1 MRLDYSDEIKTQAIV
16 RVCGDH
22 SFTMT
27 EGDLTTIKFAD
38 PHIRVPSASRLE
50 AMCEVIAHEKRLEKK
65 LPPPPVTMDLL
76 EMICEDIH
84 AVKLNKG
91 GSFYNALKPYIDK

>member
-1 MRLDYSDEIKTQAIV
+1 MRLDFSDEIKTQAIGC
-16 RVCGDH
+16 VCGDH

-50 AMCEVIAHEKRLEKK
+50 AMCEVIAHEKRLEKNYH
-65 LPPPPVTMDLL
+65 LL
-76 EMICEDIH
+76 
-84 AVKLNKG
+84 L
-91 GSFYNALKPYIDK
+91 